1 MSLPTTHSDLRRHA
15 YCDTQR
21 CCRQHKQA
29 TYYSH
34 PTNTAPLAG
43 CNSPQGNAK
52 EALRFWEVG
61 RVQVISLTSGNPQYD
76 NTHSGNDDDD
86 DDDDNDR
93 DVNKGGDL
101 NGS

>member
-1 MSLPTTHSDLRRHA
+1 M
-15 YCDTQR
+15 
-21 CCRQHKQA
+21 
-29 TYYSH
+29 
-34 PTNTAPLAG
+34 
-43 CNSPQGNAK
+43 
-52 EALRFWEVG
+52 G

-76 NTHSGNDDDD
+76 NTHSGSDDDD